1 MQRALFRRK
10 LTLMTV
16 VVAVVWLASVT
27 SLFAQGANATR
38 SFDMSTVTPGSQVV
52 VTIIATDYGRLGAV
66 IETLPDGFTYVS
78 SDLDAAQVK
87 ENGQEITFVLLG
99 ESSFTYTVTAPGEE
113 GSYRFE
119 GTLRDED
126 RGNHPVGGV
135 STITVAAPTP
145 VPSVDP
151 TPSPTVEPTP
161 VPTTEPTPPPTAA
174 TTPDPTVEPTRAPTM
189 EPTPPA
195 TVVTT
200 PAPTMEPTPP
210 ATVVT
215 TPAPTMEPTPPAT
228 VVTTPVPTMEPTST
242 ATSTPTA
249 SLQPTATPT
258 QEPTATPMPQPTAT
272 PTRVP
277 LVSPPRAD
285 EGGGVPGW
293 VIVLGVVVFAAGA
306 IAWIAWWRSGQSR
319 L

>member
-10 LTLMTV
+10 KTLVAV
-16 VVAVVWLASVT
+16 VVAAAMVWLVSAT
-27 SLFAQGANATR
+27 SLSAQGANPTR
-38 SFDMSTVTPGSQVV
+38 SFNRSTVTPGSQVV

-99 ESSFTYTVTAPGEE
+99 ESSFTYTVTAPGED

-161 VPTTEPTPPPTAA
+161 VPTTEPTPPPTAV

-215 TPAPTMEPTPPAT
+215 TP
-228 VVTTPVPTMEPTST
+228 VPTMEPTLP

-258 QEPTATPMPQPTAT
+258 PEPTATPMPQPTAT